1 MKCKMVFMLL
11 WGMLLSSL
19 SMGAQQVTNKLYIPE
34 VECGRGKTINVAV
47 ALNNDSEIVALQFK
61 LRRPDYSTLVRDSWE
76 LTDRKSDHV
85 LSVSGSGKEYLFVI
99 YSPTNSPLRGNS
111 GNIIN
116 FSMKVPESW
125 EVGSRYPFTMTEPI
139 LSIRNGDNV
148 LTSSDPGAL
157 LVIEDPRPDVAVSAV
172 KVDKTSYTPGDKIS
186 VSWLVINE
194 GDKETGDGWS
204 EQVSLVADN
213 GEEVYLGKVYY
224 ESVLGIGGSVS
235 RQAEFALSEPLGI
248 EGSVKAKVKLIPGAN
263 LGELAAAIGNN
274 TAQSETVCDITKKLR
289 VELPSAAIEEN
300 NTSLIRCKLYRSGS
314 WANEQVFSLRADKP
328 ERLNVPESVTIPAG
342 QSGGTFYIR
351 AIDNEVLDV
360 DSIVTITIAGNGYE
374 AITGEVGILD
384 NELPTLTLTT
394 SKTELTEGESFTL
407 TVERELVKDTP
418 LTVYLTCDHQ
428 SRFSFLNQ
436 IVIPAGEKS
445 VSVSVKAIDDDL
457 PDVTISAE
465 FVVTAARHINSK
477 CLVLLNDNDL
487 PELSLTIT
495 PETVSEAAGPLA
507 VMAVLRRLSH
517 TDNTITV
524 KLSDNSDGRIYYSSS
539 TLTLASGVTEA
550 AFTIGVVD
558 NSLVEEEQVID
569 ITAAI
574 YLSSCNCSATGT
586 TGGAVHATLKLLD
599 DDGPTLKIS
608 SSQAMLPEG
617 KEHAAVLTVT
627 RNTSTEQALTIKLS
641 SDHDEEL
648 IYESSVTIPAGQR
661 SVDIPVSVKAN
672 EVTEGNR
679 TVSFTVA
686 ADGFTQ
692 GTCWVMVTDQTL
704 PDAVVSMSDLSV
716 SEIEMGEKID
726 ISVEVMNTG
735 VVPLPYPLIVNLYLD
750 NASTL
755 LGSFR
760 TTKKIAVGES
770 EVLSTTVTLPE
781 IIGEHVIYAVANEDH
796 LITELLSLNN
806 TSEKK
811 TIKLLPR
818 YTVSAAVDKQLYNQG
833 ESVLITG
840 TVSGKQVANVPV
852 EVYLINSNIRQ
863 TLSAVTDEK
872 GKYQVTFKPYA
883 LQSGHFI
890 VGACYPGEKL
900 SIEQTTFDIYGL
912 KRVSS
917 NYLKCEITEGE
928 TFDGEVSITNPGV
941 LTLNNLTVDVLSA
954 PENCTVSFSKQDRIC
969 GDETVS
975 LAYRIIGN
983 KPSEGSQW
991 EKIKARVSS
1000 VEGVTLD
1007 FDIYYFCR
1015 SLKGQLEADISSIKT
1030 TMTKGTSRDYSFTI
1044 ANRGKGE
1051 TGAIVLALPPV
1062 DWIKAVTPLE
1072 MPSLKYGESTT
1083 VILRLTP
1090 TEDLPLNRPL
1100 TGQIAVNCANGNGIS
1115 MNYSCT
1121 PVSESTGKLVVDV
1134 CDEYTYYTSEAP
1146 HLAGAKVAIMNS
1158 ATDALVMQG
1167 TTDENGLYIVE
1178 SLPEGYYKLMVSADK
1193 HDVYTNN
1200 ILVDPGKENR
1210 KTINLS
1216 FQAITIDWQVE
1227 ETTVNDE
1234 YEIVTTV
1241 KYETNVPVPVVEV
1254 IMPDSLPVQELIDK
1268 GIYMFNAVLTNKGLI
1283 TAQDVHIDIP
1293 ESDVWTCE
1301 LLVKEDFNL
1310 LPSESV
1316 VVPVRVRLKDD
1327 VESAP
1332 QRSVNRMKIAIKDFP
1347 CHMKTYTIV
1356 YWDCGN
1362 DRKWHQYEKFIK
1374 LPHCN
1379 VPSYPSTSSGGGDGG
1394 GWGWIGAPGG
1404 LGGSGGGSTY
1414 VPSSNNDPAPSIVD
1428 KGCEPCQNGMIIA
1441 GVKCVSHFVPVTEA
1455 VNKIV
1460 ESYEL
1465 IDSFLPDE
1473 GEDFEFDIDLDAA
1486 VRDEMINK
1494 MKEALAKFDWAKL
1507 LMKAHE
1513 QASECISG
1521 IKSDDK
1527 DVVEKVLGCSKAM
1540 EDFLDAA
1547 LEDEFKRL
1555 LPEPYRKHM
1564 KKMLKVTKKLTSF
1577 ITKLVPVIKCV
1588 DDFIHACDHLD
1599 HPANRAMA
1607 TTKSSIPS
1615 YIEDFQGKMILA
1627 QGVYEAMNTI
1637 HSEIF
1642 GDIDA
1647 WNDITMEEYDKLF
1660 SHLNGVATADEL
1672 IGYKPDCV
1680 TEEQFR
1686 SFVDRWNNT
1695 LSEDATS
1702 ENVISIQKIIDTN
1715 NIIYNATAKAKKW
1728 GYVSMTDCVEQ
1739 EVKNVMDRAEGGS
1752 GSVCSTITLQFSQTM
1767 TMTRQAFR
1775 GTLTVFNGHQTT
1787 AMTGVKLNLEVKNS
1801 DGGLVTSHEFQIN
1814 NENLDNFKG
1823 ELEGNWTLEAQQ
1835 TGKAT
1840 ILFIPTKYA
1849 APTDAESY
1857 SFGGTLSYIDPF
1869 TGLEVTRNLFPVT
1882 MTVKPSPNL
1891 ELTYFMQRDILG
1903 DDPLTKDIVE
1913 PMVPAEFSL
1922 LIRNVGAGDGTNIN
1936 MVTNQPEV
1944 VANEKGLLIDFNL
1957 IGQQLN
1963 GGDFGSVAL
1972 GKSAVTKFGDI
1983 SAGKTA
1989 YAQWWFTSSLLGH
2002 FTEYD
2007 VQATHVTSYGNPDLS
2022 LLDTVS
2028 IHELIRSIKIPQ
2040 DNHSFLTGFL
2050 TNDIADAEDLPDMLY
2065 LSDGT
2070 VENVSIVSDVQCAK
2084 KENNQY
2090 ILTVL
2095 SGNTGWNYGVIS
2107 DPTNGRQNL
2116 ISVTRLGDNTAI
2128 ELRNFWQ
2135 TDRTLRDGKDPLY
2148 ENRIHFVD
2156 RLVGVSEQYLLTFE
2170 ERPEVT
2176 LEVESFI
2183 GIPEAGTYVSKPLTD
2198 VKVRFNKPVIAS
2210 TFTTDD
2216 MTLTC
2221 QGRMIENMDAVTIT
2235 KINDRE
2241 FALGLSAV
2249 TLKDGYYVLT
2259 VQTAEIT
2266 DTENYC
2272 GQTGKNAGWVQ
2283 YMDGTIPLT
2292 IKVQPENA
2300 GTTSLLSG
2308 RYDYN
2313 SVLNVSATPKEGYRF
2328 VNWSMAGEELSTE
2341 PEYEFTLSTEGVLVA
2356 NFKLKSY
2363 NLILN
2368 YDQNGGMVVGS
2379 GTGVYDH
2386 GTILNLTATPVLGYT
2401 FDGWKISGS
2410 PCSTEETLQI
2420 TVLEDL
2426 NIEAVFTKIPN
2437 AVTVS
2442 YEFPTGWN
2450 WFSINVKDENLNNP
2464 VALLEPIKQSVVSV
2478 LGQEEDLVY
2487 DDQYGLYGSLTAFKP
2502 DRGYKVRVKEDVD
2515 FSLKGIPFAENEVT
2529 ITLNK
2534 GWNWMGYTPNMEMSV
2549 NAALCNLM
2557 AEEGDIVMAQDQ
2569 FATYDGAAWKGSL
2582 SVLAPGNA
2590 YLYYSGSVKSF
2601 NYPTGSSKMAIPMLS
2616 YRASESYYFA
2626 KWQYDKR
2633 KYADNMGVISR
2644 LYSSSGQELPAG
2656 QFLIGAFTGEE
2667 CRGMSSEADG
2677 YQFVTV
2683 HGEQTNEKVTF
2694 RAYNTLTGEEFDI
2707 KETICFSANVVGN
2720 LTNPFIL
2727 HLGSATGLDKNGSS
2741 LLIYPN
2747 PVKDRLF
2754 IRTDLQNVKEIR
2766 IIDMKGSVL
2775 LTTDTLPL
2783 GVGLDVTSLTEG
2795 IYFITIQTDTDLIRQ
2810 KFVKSNRAK

>member
-342 QSGGTFYIR
+342 QSGGTFYIH

-384 NELPTLTLTT
+384 NELPALTLTT

-428 SRFSFLNQ
+428 LRFSFPTQ
-436 IVIPAGEKS
+436 VVIPAGDKS
-445 VSVSVKAIDDDL
+445 VSVNVEAINDDL

-465 FVVTAARHINSK
+465 FVATAVRHISSK

-487 PELSLTIT
+487 PEISLTIT
-495 PETVSEAAGPLA
+495 PETVSESAGPLA
-507 VMAVLRRLSH
+507 VVAVLRRLSH

-524 KLSDNSDGRIYYSSS
+524 NLSDNSDGRIYYSSS
-539 TLTLASGVTEA
+539 TLTMAPGMTEA
-550 AFTIGVVD
+550 TFTIGVVD
-558 NSLVEEEQVID
+558 NSLVEEEQTID
-569 ITAAI
+569 ITAAV

-648 IYESSVTIPAGQR
+648 IYESSVIIPAGQR

-704 PDAVVSMSDLSV
+704 PDAVVSMSDLPV

-735 VVPLPYPLIVNLYLD
+735 VAPLPYPLIVNLYLD

-781 IIGEHVIYAVANEDH
+781 VIGEHVIYAVANEDH

-833 ESVLITG
+833 ESVSITG

-900 SIEQTTFDIYGL
+900 SIEQATFDIYGL

-917 NYLKCEITEGE
+917 NYLKCEIAEGE
-928 TFDGEVSITNPGV
+928 TFDGEVLITNPGV

-1072 MPSLKYGESTT
+1072 MPSLKYGESAT

-1227 ETTVNDE
+1227 EITVNDE

-1254 IMPDSLPVQELIDK
+1254 IMPDSLPVQELIEK
-1268 GIYMFNAVLTNKGLI
+1268 GVYMFNAVLTNKGLI

-1327 VESAP
+1327 VEPAP
-1332 QRSVNRMKIAIKDFP
+1332 QRSVNRMKITIKDFP

-1362 DRKWHQYEKFIK
+1362 DRKWHQYEKSIK

-1394 GWGWIGAPGG
+1394 GWGWIGGPGG

-1428 KGCEPCQNGMIIA
+1428 KGCEPCQNKFLTKLVECGMSFIPVYGCVKGSVDCGKGAMESDRDWRHYTNCTLTAVGCTAELCA
-1441 GVKCVSHFVPVTEA
+1441 GASLSTVVGAPVAAVCEVVGVISNVISCLVSFTEPCDNGSSDKA
-1455 VNKIV
+1455 KSYIQDIRREGFSSTPSYIQDFQKKAQIPLMELQAH
-1460 ESYEL
+1460 ESALKEYFGSKQWLNCNVDEL
-1465 IDSFLPDE
+1465 IDFIFCLLE
-1473 GEDFEFDIDLDAA
+1473 TKGDINPSDLL
-1486 VRDEMINK
+1486 ENK
-1494 MKEALAKFDWAKL
+1494 PSNISNEEVVLFVERLNNTNKL
-1507 LMKAHE
+1507 LEGIVVEGNNYIHQEIMDNCYSEIE
-1513 QASECISG
+1513 QA
-1521 IKSDDK
+1521 
-1527 DVVEKVLGCSKAM
+1527 
-1540 EDFLDAA
+1540 
-1547 LEDEFKRL
+1547 
-1555 LPEPYRKHM
+1555 
-1564 KKMLKVTKKLTSF
+1564 
-1577 ITKLVPVIKCV
+1577 
-1588 DDFIHACDHLD
+1588 
-1599 HPANRAMA
+1599 
-1607 TTKSSIPS
+1607 
-1615 YIEDFQGKMILA
+1615 
-1627 QGVYEAMNTI
+1627 EAM
-1637 HSEIF
+1637 SMEL
-1642 GDIDA
+1642 GYESV
-1647 WNDITMEEYDKLF
+1647 NDMWITESKNF
-1660 SHLNGVATADEL
+1660 
-1672 IGYKPDCV
+1672 K
-1680 TEEQFR
+1680 
-1686 SFVDRWNNT
+1686 DR
-1695 LSEDATS
+1695 L
-1702 ENVISIQKIIDTN
+1702 
-1715 NIIYNATAKAKKW
+1715 
-1728 GYVSMTDCVEQ
+1728 
-1739 EVKNVMDRAEGGS
+1739 AES
-1752 GSVCSTITLQFSQTM
+1752 SNSVCSTITLQFSQTM

-1787 AMTGVKLNLEVKNS
+1787 AMTGVRLNLEVKNS

-1849 APTDAESY
+1849 ALTDAENY

-2070 VENVSIVSDVQCAK
+2070 VENISIVSDVQCSK

-2183 GIPEAGTYVSKPLTD
+2183 GIPEAGTYVSEPLTD
-2198 VKVRFNKPVIAS
+2198 VKVRFNKPIIAS

-2235 KINDRE
+2235 KISDRE

-2283 YMDGTIPLT
+2283 YMDGTVPLT
-2292 IKVQPENA
+2292 VKVQPENA

-2313 SVLNVSATPKEGYRF
+2313 SVLNVSATPEEGYRF
-2328 VNWSMAGEELSTE
+2328 VNWSMTGEELSTE
-2341 PEYEFTLSTEGVLVA
+2341 PEYEFTVLTEGVLVA

-2368 YDQNGGMVVGS
+2368 YDQNGGVVVGS

-2386 GTILNLTATPVLGYT
+2386 GTILNLAATPALGYT
-2401 FDGWKISGS
+2401 FDGWKISGT

-2420 TVLEDL
+2420 IVQEDL
-2426 NIEAVFTKIPN
+2426 NIEAVFTKIPD

-2442 YEFPTGWN
+2442 YELPTGWN
-2450 WFSINVKDENLNNP
+2450 WLSVNVKDENLEDP
-2464 VALLEPIKQSVVSV
+2464 VALLEPIKQSVISV

-2487 DDQYGLYGSLTAFKP
+2487 DEQYGLYGSLTAFRP
-2502 DRGYKVRVKEDVD
+2502 DKGYKMRVKGDVD
-2515 FSLKGIPFAENEVT
+2515 FSLKGIPFVENEVT

-2534 GWNWMGYTPNMEMSV
+2534 GWNWIGYTPNAEMSINV
-2549 NAALCNLM
+2549 ALDNLI
-2557 AEEGDIVMAQDQ
+2557 AEENDIIMAQDN
-2569 FATYDGAAWKGSL
+2569 FATYDGAIWKGSL
-2582 SVLAPGNA
+2582 TVLSPGNA
-2590 YLYYSGSVKSF
+2590 YLYYSNSVKSF
-2601 NYPTGSSKMAIPMLS
+2601 NYPTGGNSKVAPALLFRSAENNNLM
-2616 YRASESYYFA
+2616 

-2644 LYSSSGQELPAG
+2644 LYSSDGQELAIG
-2656 QFLIGAFTGEE
+2656 QFLIGAFAGDE
-2667 CRGMSSEADG
+2667 CRGMSSETDG
-2677 YQFVTV
+2677 YQFITV
-2683 HGEQTNEKVTF
+2683 HGEQADEKVTF
-2694 RAYNTLTGEEFDI
+2694 RAFNTVTGEEFDV
-2707 KETICFSANVVGN
+2707 KETIRFGNNVIGN
-2720 LTNPFIL
+2720 LANPLIL
-2727 HLGSATGLDKNGSS
+2727 RLDAATGIDKTYGD

-2754 IRTDLQNVKEIR
+2754 VRTDLQGVREIR
-2766 IIDMKGSVL
+2766 IVDMKGSVIL
-2775 LTTDTLPL
+2775 VTDILSLET
-2783 GVGLDVTSLTEG
+2783 GLDVASLTEG
-2795 IYFITIQTDTDLIRQ
+2795 VYFITIQTDMELIRQ
-2810 KFVKSNRAK
+2810 KFIKSNHVK